1 MVALNGPLL
10 LCTWGQI
17 CKSNALKYDWDK
29 HKSRFYTSFNAIYS
43 KLGRLNNE
51 MVTMHL
57 VSSIALPS
65 LLFATE
71 AVPQNKS
78 FIKCIE
84 HPWSR
89 AFMKVF
95 NTYDH
100 NIVNECQYN
109 LGLPSVEQLVRR
121 RKIKFINSMAAS
133 QHWFLRLLHALYAT
147 KELNSAVLN

>member
-1 MVALNGPLL
+1 MQSIGHFKWYIEWASSVMYLGVKFVS
-10 LCTWGQI
+10 G
-17 CKSNALKYDWDK
+17 NALKYDWDK

-43 KLGRLNNE
+43 KLGRLNNQI
-51 MVTMHL
+51 VTMHL

-109 LGLPSVEQLVRR
+109 LRLPSVELVRL

-133 QHWFLRLLHALYAT
+133 QHWFLRLLHAL
-147 KELNSAVLN
+147 

>member
-1 MVALNGPLL
+1 MK
-10 LCTWGQI
+10 W
-17 CKSNALKYDWDK
+17 
-29 HKSRFYTSFNAIYS
+29 
-43 KLGRLNNE
+43 
-51 MVTMHL
+51 VTMHL

-65 LLFATE
+65 LLFATK
-71 AVPQNKS
+71 AVPHNKS

-95 NTYDH
+95 NTFDN

-133 QHWFLRLLHALYAT
+133 QHWFLRLLHALYAI